1 MKRVLVFLLPVL
13 VVGAGALGA
22 WAMYMN
28 RSEPET
34 REPEAIVPL
43 VRVQDVVLQDL
54 AISVWSQGTVSPRT
68 ESILVPEVAGR
79 IVEVSRSFVSG
90 GFFEAD
96 DVLLRIDPHDY
107 RQAVIQARS
116 RVTQAELRLAQ
127 EEAEA
132 DVAAEEWA
140 EIGEGEATPLTLH
153 LPQLADARAALDGA
167 RAELERAERNLA
179 RTEVRAPYA
188 GRVRQ
193 KNVDVGQYVSPGTPL
208 ATIYAIDFAEVRLP
222 LPDRQLA
229 FLDLPLVYRG
239 DEERRMG
246 PRVILRSEFA
256 GRVFEWQ
263 GRIVRTEG
271 EIDRQSRMVHAVAQV
286 ADPYGRGDDP
296 ERPPLAAGMFVEAE
310 ILGETVENAAV
321 LPRSILRP
329 DGRVLVVDDES
340 RLRHREVEILQ
351 TRGDQVVVGS
361 GLTAG
366 ERVCLSPLAVVT
378 DGMRVRTE
386 DETGPGEAG

>member
-1 MKRVLVFLLPVL
+1 MKRVLAIILPLL

-22 WAMYMN
+22 WAMYMS
-28 RSEPET
+28 RSQPET
-34 REPEAIVPL
+34 REPEVIVPL
-43 VRVQDVVLQDL
+43 VRVRDVVLQDL
-54 AISVWSQGTVSPRT
+54 EMSVWSQGTVSPRT
-68 ESILVPEVAGR
+68 ESVLVPEVAGR
-79 IVEVSRSFVSG
+79 IIDVSRTFVSG

-107 RQAVIQARS
+107 RQAVVQARA
-116 RVTQAELRLAQ
+116 RVTQAQLRLAQ

-153 LPQLADARAALDGA
+153 LPQLADAEAAREGA
-167 RAELERAERNLA
+167 RAELEKARRNLA
-179 RTEVRAPYA
+179 RTEIRAPYV

-193 KNVDVGQYVSPGTPL
+193 KNVDVGQYVAPGTPL
-208 ATIYAIDFAEVRLP
+208 ATVYAVDFAEVRLP

-239 DEERRMG
+239 DEERGKG

-256 GRVFEWQ
+256 GKTFQWQ

-286 ADPYGRGDDP
+286 ADPYARGA
-296 ERPPLAAGMFVEAE
+296 EEGRPPLAAGMFVEAE

-321 LPRSILRP
+321 LPRSVLRS
-329 DGRVLVVDDES
+329 DGRVLIVDDQS
-340 RLRHREVEILQ
+340 RLRFREVKVLQ
-351 TRGDQVVVGS
+351 TREDQVIIGS
-361 GLTAG
+361 GLSAG

-378 DGMRVRTE
+378 DGMLVRTGDE
-386 DETGPGEAG
+386 DRPGETG